1 MLPACTRQLFP
12 ASSILNADTH
22 SPTHASVHVTV
33 HNASDQQ
40 LLSLMHAGDRRAFA
54 ELYKR
59 YRRALYAFCVRLLA
73 DTQAAED
80 AVHET
85 FMKLSTGSEAI
96 SEPSALKSW
105 LYTVARNEAL
115 MTLRRHRDGGNSDAG
130 SVWDDETPLSLA
142 EKADVRNLVQSA
154 LAHLKL
160 EYREVI
166 LLREFEGL
174 SYGQIAAVTGDS
186 ASSVK
191 SRLFKARRALA
202 EKLAGVWNEERENR

>member
-1 MLPACTRQLFP
+1 MQ
-12 ASSILNADTH
+12 S
-22 SPTHASVHVTV
+22 
-33 HNASDQQ
+33 
-40 LLSLMHAGDRRAFA
+40 GDRRAFA
-54 ELYKR
+54 ELYRR

-85 FMKLSTGSEAI
+85 FLKLSTGSEAI
-96 SEPSALKSW
+96 AQPSALKSW

-115 MTLRRHRDGGNSDAG
+115 MTIRRRRDGGSSDAG

-142 EKADVRNLVQSA
+142 EKGDVRSFVQAA
-154 LAHLKL
+154 LACLKL

-166 LLREFEGL
+166 FLREFEGL
-174 SYGQIAAVTGDS
+174 SYGEIASLTGDS

-191 SRLFKARRALA
+191 SRLFKARKALA

>member
-1 MLPACTRQLFP
+1 MQNT
-12 ASSILNADTH
+12 
-22 SPTHASVHVTV
+22 
-33 HNASDQQ
+33 SDPE
-40 LLSLMHAGDRRAFA
+40 LLSLMHSGDRGAFA
-54 ELYKR
+54 EIYRR
-59 YRRALYAFCVRLLA
+59 YRRALYAFCVRLLS

-85 FMKLSTGSEAI
+85 FLKLSAGSEAI
-96 SEPSALKSW
+96 SQPSALKSW
-105 LYTVARNEAL
+105 LYSVARNEAL
-115 MTLRRHRDGGNSDAG
+115 MALRRRRDGGDSDAG

-142 EKADVRNLVQSA
+142 EKEDVRNLVQSA

-174 SYGQIAAVTGDS
+174 SYGEIASVTGDS

-202 EKLAGVWNEERENR
+202 EKLAGVWNEERDNT

>member
-1 MLPACTRQLFP
+1 M
-12 ASSILNADTH
+12 H
-22 SPTHASVHVTV
+22 S
-33 HNASDQQ
+33 
-40 LLSLMHAGDRRAFA
+40 GDRGAFA
-54 ELYKR
+54 EIYRR
-59 YRRALYAFCVRLLA
+59 YRRGLYGFCARLLA

-85 FMKLSTGSEAI
+85 FIKLSNGSGAI
-96 SEPSALKSW
+96 SQPAALKAW
-105 LYTVARNEAL
+105 LYSVARNEAL
-115 MTLRRHRDGGNSDAG
+115 MTLRRHRDGERNDAE

-142 EKADVRNLVQSA
+142 EKQDLRDLVQSA

-174 SYGQIAAVTGDS
+174 SYVEIASVTGDS
-186 ASSVK
+186 VSSVK

-202 EKLAGVWNEERENR
+202 EKLAGVWNEEREER